1 MIRAFVQS
9 RFKTNLYSDIKVPQ
23 WGDFF
28 NDNLFYNTQETLLSG
43 TASKPKLEFV
53 QGLLYLIEG
62 LPVSLIKKRERGQ
75 SNKNL

>member
-23 WGDFF
+23 WGDFCK
-28 NDNLFYNTQETLLSG
+28 DNLYYKTQETLLSG
-43 TASKPKLEFV
+43 TASKTKLEFV

-62 LPVSLIKKRERGQ
+62 LAVGLIKK
-75 SNKNL
+75 NM